1 MYRHKKVYPIKYTD
15 ADAYDNLK
23 ISSLLCYSEES
34 SGLSADELGF
44 GYEDIKDKHLG
55 FVVVN
60 WYIEFFSSVKLG
72 DELEIHTW
80 PLAPKFSVF
89 LRNYEFFVNG
99 EKVGVASARWC
110 MIDTRSFA
118 VMPAGAFFK
127 EGAFDN
133 YNTERS
139 VDFKAW
145 KIPRI
150 EGNLIYS
157 KRVAYSDYDHYFHVN
172 NTKYADFLM
181 DVFSVD
187 EIAGK
192 YAQKTQISYV
202 KQCKY
207 GERIDFYREDF
218 EGYSVVDGRVDGELR
233 VQLRVE
239 LV

>member
-1 MYRHKKVYPIKYTD
+1 MYRHKKVYDIKYTD

-23 ISSLLCYSEES
+23 LSALLCYLEES
-34 SGLSADELGF
+34 ACLSADELGF
-44 GYEDIKDKHLG
+44 GYEDIKDENLG

-60 WYIEFFSSVKLG
+60 WYIEFFRPVKLG
-72 DELEIHTW
+72 ENLEIHTW
-80 PLAPKFSVF
+80 PLAPKFSIF
-89 LRNYEFFVNG
+89 LRCYEFFVNG

-118 VMPAGAFFK
+118 VMPASVFFK
-127 EGAFDN
+127 EGAFVN
-133 YNTERS
+133 YNTEKS

-150 EGNLIYS
+150 EGELVYS
-157 KRVAYSDYDHYFHVN
+157 KAVTYSDYDHYFHVN

-181 DVFSVD
+181 DVFTVD
-187 EIAGK
+187 ELSGK
-192 YAQKTQISYV
+192 FSKKTQISYV

-207 GERIDFYREDF
+207 GEKIEFYREDF
-218 EGYSVVDGRVDGELR
+218 DGFSVVEGRVDGELR
-233 VQLRVE
+233 VKLRIE